1 MKLKVLVADDH
12 PVILKGVRQIL
23 EEAFDLEVIHFA
35 STAEEAV
42 QQAAQNDYDIIILD
56 VSMPAAGGVEALRR
70 IKKGKP
76 DQPVLMYS
84 LYPEEQYGVQSLKAG
99 AAGYLS
105 KDTIPEKMVEAI
117 KTILGGAPY
126 ISDNLRAWMEQ
137 TP

>member
-1 MKLKVLVADDH
+1 MNLKVLVADDH
-12 PVILKGVRQIL
+12 PVMLRGVRQIL

-35 STAEEAV
+35 STSEEAV

-56 VSMPAAGGVEALRR
+56 ISMPVAGGMEALRL
-70 IKKGKP
+70 IKEGKP
-76 DQPVLMYS
+76 SHPVLMYS

-99 AAGYLS
+99 ASGYLS
-105 KDTIPEKMVEAI
+105 KEMIPEKLVEATR
-117 KTILGGAPY
+117 TILAGAPY